1 MHSTEV
7 QWTARRTPTPANL
20 ANPAKSRINARFAGL
35 RMGCESCEFA
45 AVVTLPLTAANSANS
60 RINAC
65 DSQNSQLPR
74 TSIVDPPGGGQH
86 AATTRSPIR
95 NIRNP
100 FATDGTR
107 INASDS
113 QDSQDSQGVG
123 PTNAI
128 AAVATALLGAASVY
142 LKPYPT
148 HRVRRHV
155 MGD

>member
-7 QWTARRTPTPANL
+7 QGTVQRTATPANL
-20 ANPAKSRINARFAGL
+20 ANPANTRINARFAGL
-35 RMGCESCEFA
+35 RIGCESCEFA
-45 AVVTLPLTAANSANS
+45 AAIGGATNAANSANS

-74 TSIVDPPGGGQH
+74 NSIVDSLSGAPD
-86 AATTRSPIR
+86 AAAARSPIR

-100 FATDGTR
+100 FATAGTR

-128 AAVATALLGAASVY
+128 ATVAAALLGAVSVN
-142 LKPYPT
+142 LKPDPA
-148 HRVRRHV
+148 HGVRRHLL
-155 MGD
+155 GD